1 LGRTLFFVCAFQAM
15 NTKENG
21 FSDDRKTYYLPA
33 SHAQH
38 IRRYRQCSPPGDE
51 LLGIEAFDY
60 LVISVLQITG
70 FASPEVEIQAV
81 HVDATF
87 PLGVTVE
94 NTPGLF
100 AEAEYPLRLGYGAS
114 LTLLLDTPTTSK
126 RFRQFCYSG
135 KPQKVVVTTNA
146 GLMVFEAV

>member
-1 LGRTLFFVCAFQAM
+1 M

-38 IRRYRQCSPPGDE
+38 IRRYRQCSPSGDE

-70 FASPEVEIQAV
+70 LASPEMEIQAV
-81 HVDATF
+81 HVDAAF

-94 NTPGLF
+94 NTTDLF
-100 AEAEYPLRLGYGAS
+100 SKTRYPLRLAYGAA
-114 LTLLLDTPTTSK
+114 LPLLLHVHTASGC
-126 RFRQFCYSG
+126 FRDLCYPD
-135 KPQKVVVTTNA
+135 KPRKVVVTTNH
-146 GLMVFEAV
+146 GPLVFEAVA